1 MDLVKNVFE
10 LIVNSAKTNQN
21 LKDQGKGSSAKS

>member
-10 LIVNSAKTNQN
+10 LVECAYFAKTNQN
-21 LKDQGKGSSAKS
+21 FEKEAVL